1 MTSSELKFALLVE
14 NTLNGI
20 PEPERRQMVVEALS
34 VLSMLASFQVFD
46 YYFCGKIIGEF
57 RQRSMLS
64 G

>member
-34 VLSMLASFQVFD
+34 VLSMLASFQVKF
-46 YYFCGKIIGEF
+46 
-57 RQRSMLS
+57 
-64 G
+64 

>member
-34 VLSMLASFQVFD
+34 VLSMLASFQVRLQFVTTSS
-46 YYFCGKIIGEF
+46 KINLDKS
-57 RQRSMLS
+57 RC
-64 G
+64 